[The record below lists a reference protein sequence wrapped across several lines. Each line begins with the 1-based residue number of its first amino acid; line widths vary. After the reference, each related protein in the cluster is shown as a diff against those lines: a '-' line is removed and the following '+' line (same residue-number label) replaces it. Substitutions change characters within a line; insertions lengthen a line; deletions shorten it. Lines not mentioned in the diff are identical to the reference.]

1 MKVKIRHN
9 FDVNNFQ
16 VPEPKLEMFKI
27 VLLILVHFYGTVL
40 PSNIKNA
47 ETLCNLKVRI
57 KK

>member
-9 FDVNNFQ
+9 FDVNK
-16 VPEPKLEMFKI
+16 VPEPKLEMFKKGFFNSGS
-27 VLLILVHFYGTVL
+27 LLWNSL